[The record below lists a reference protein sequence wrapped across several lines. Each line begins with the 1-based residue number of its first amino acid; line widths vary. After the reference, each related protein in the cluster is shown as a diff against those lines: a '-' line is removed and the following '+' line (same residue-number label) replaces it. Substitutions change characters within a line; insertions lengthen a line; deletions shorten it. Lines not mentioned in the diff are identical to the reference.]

1 MKLKKIFF
9 NNSFKNTSY
18 ILKSDLSNEVIVI
31 DVPEDPFPIINEI
44 QKHDVLLIHLEANLP
59 NHAAVYLG
67 DQQILHHVQGRL
79 SSRDILGEYYIKNT
93 AFVARHNTL

>member
-44 QKHDVLLIHLEANLP
+44 GSSKKNISVICLVLKFSILLIL
-59 NHAAVYLG
+59 
-67 DQQILHHVQGRL
+67 
-79 SSRDILGEYYIKNT
+79 
-93 AFVARHNTL
+93 

>member
-31 DVPEDPFPIINEI
+31 DVPADPFPIINEI
-44 QKHDVLLIHLEANLP
+44 QKHD
-59 NHAAVYLG
+59 
-67 DQQILHHVQGRL
+67 
-79 SSRDILGEYYIKNT
+79 
-93 AFVARHNTL
+93 

>member
-44 QKHDVLLIHLEANLP
+44 QKHDYSIKLVLLTHHHLD
-59 NHAAVYLG
+59 HAGGITDLRKKFDFPVL
-67 DQQILHHVQGRL
+67 
-79 SSRDILGEYYIKNT
+79 
-93 AFVARHNTL
+93 